1 MPELQARLA
10 AAAQSIEQEDRA
22 TGNHRRGTRQAAT
35 LLECTLKRRPMAD
48 VATEL
53 GLSARQLFRE
63 RQAAWTR
70 AVHYLI
76 AAEPVGPNEPSLLDV
91 QCNYAMQLFLAGK
104 RESGDALLGQLIRE
118 AANFEAFML
127 AALGAELH
135 YQANDRTSALDFL
148 AIARSLYTSAELER
162 SALCRLTLTLLDE
175 LFETKADP
183 LRKLRL
189 NSDVVEPLV
198 LERGVRWWMVRLAA
212 RLLITKY
219 RLALAAHDRRGAL
232 RTAEAAIALG
242 QRVPSLPARE
252 AFNLRLLTARVDW
265 MERGVTPRAEA
276 ALVENYLSASANGWI
291 SEVAHVS
298 SLLASMMIIAGK
310 NAGASYAQTALA
322 VANTLCDEKTARF
335 AHLNLAVAQLDAGRP
350 DDAATVL
357 ADVRPPKEIAIDSD
371 GDASGTEFAL
381 LAREVRA
388 VTRAPAIA
396 NPFTARKK
404 IDALAATDPHRAAYC
419 LRVAALELERHEN
432 RRGAARLI
440 EEAWEIV
447 ARDGDWMSHRTIGRT
462 YRQLTRRP
470 PQQ

>member
-1 MPELQARLA
+1 
-10 AAAQSIEQEDRA
+10 
-22 TGNHRRGTRQAAT
+22 
-35 LLECTLKRRPMAD
+35 
-48 VATEL
+48 
-53 GLSARQLFRE
+53 
-63 RQAAWTR
+63 
-70 AVHYLI
+70 
-76 AAEPVGPNEPSLLDV
+76 LD
-91 QCNYAMQLFLAGK
+91 
-104 RESGDALLGQLIRE
+104 
-118 AANFEAFML
+118 
-127 AALGAELH
+127 
-135 YQANDRTSALDFL
+135 
-148 AIARSLYTSAELER
+148 
-162 SALCRLTLTLLDE
+162 
-175 LFETKADP
+175 
-183 LRKLRL
+183 
-189 NSDVVEPLV
+189 
-198 LERGVRWWMVRLAA
+198 
-212 RLLITKY
+212 
-219 RLALAAHDRRGAL
+219 
-232 RTAEAAIALG
+232 
-242 QRVPSLPARE
+242 
-252 AFNLRLLTARVDW
+252 
-265 MERGVTPRAEA
+265 ERGVTPRAEA
-276 ALVENYLSASANGWI
+276 ALVENYLTASANGWI

-357 ADVRPPKEIAIDSD
+357 ADVRPPNEIAIDSD